1 MNLNLGRFDRQIK
14 IYRPETGGNDVFNE
28 PTNRYSLHLTCFA
41 FRRDIEWS
49 TIGEEV
55 HAKQLVVEAR
65 TEFYIKGWRDTFH
78 ETAIVLYNG
87 QYYEITRI
95 DEMERRRYT
104 RILCLRR
111 DNWTPSIV

>member
-14 IYRPETGGNDVFNE
+14 IYTPKTVQPDAFNE
-28 PTNRYSLHLTCFA
+28 PRNSYILHRTCMA

-65 TEFYIKGWRDTFH
+65 TEFYIKGIQSGFDER
-78 ETAIVLYNG
+78 AIVKYKS

-95 DEMERRRYT
+95 DEMERNRYV

-111 DNWTPSIV
+111 DNWTPAIA